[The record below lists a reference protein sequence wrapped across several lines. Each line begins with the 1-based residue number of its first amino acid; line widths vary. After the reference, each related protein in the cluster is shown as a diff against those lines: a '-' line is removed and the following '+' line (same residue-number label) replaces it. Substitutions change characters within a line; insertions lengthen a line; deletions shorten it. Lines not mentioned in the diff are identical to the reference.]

1 LTKQKRISYKKKEA
15 CMNHTVPILLLFMAS
30 HGINAHANPKG
41 ALIPTDQVVTLR
53 TIPIYNQAD
62 VLKDITDFVQIP
74 VLFPTIIKAETGKIY
89 FAYTNLQE
97 NFKSS
102 SPKAK
107 YDITIGYTPGCFAT
121 YCTLGS
127 VSAELKGQMTP
138 DYTLKHDGDKTTE
151 VEVQKVSVT
160 LANNIK
166 GYYTPGFTAAGYVE
180 PKIQWTYKD
189 VLYTIQWAGTDQK
202 ELVQMANSAIMAELS
217 HHK

>member
-1 LTKQKRISYKKKEA
+1 MKYTLP
-15 CMNHTVPILLLFMAS
+15 CLLLLTAS
-30 HGINAHANPKG
+30 QSMTAYADPKG
-41 ALIPTDQVVTLR
+41 IMIPTDQQITVK

-62 VLKDITDFVQIP
+62 VLKDVTDFVQIP
-74 VLFPTIIKAETGKIY
+74 VLFPTIIKAETGKVY
-89 FAYTNLQE
+89 FAYTDLQE
-97 NFKSS
+97 NFKST
-102 SPKAK
+102 SPKAR

-127 VSAELKGQMTP
+127 IRAELKGKMTP
-138 DYTLKHDGDKTTE
+138 DYTLTHTGDKTTQ

-202 ELVQMANSAIMAELS
+202 ELVQMANSAIMAEVS
-217 HHK
+217 HPK